1 MSVRKKERCTGGV
14 SFIHGKYFAP
24 GRILLNGCGDI
35 SLLAFTIRFY
45 HLMLLGGQSQLKLY
59 T

>member
-14 SFIHGKYFAP
+14 SFIHRKYFTP

-35 SLLAFTIRFY
+35 SLLAFAIRVY
-45 HLMLLGGQSQLKLY
+45 HLMIICGQSQLKLY
-59 T
+59 A